1 MKKGRIE
8 PIELPGLYV
17 QRSPAAVVTRSI
29 NKENLMKK
37 LTIIFSAAAVLILLI
52 AVPFAVAQHVR
63 GAGHRH
69 GCMGGGGDMMMFGH
83 LQRAKETLGL
93 SDQQATDIKKLFAD
107 LRTQNE
113 PYRTSLRGGR
123 QAIAQALLAN
133 PNDTA
138 AAQALIDKQT
148 EAERQ
153 MKVNALNA
161 FSKALNVLTPDQRAK
176 ASAFLQERMAK
187 RADK

>member
-1 MKKGRIE
+1 MKK
-8 PIELPGLYV
+8 PIL
-17 QRSPAAVVTRSI
+17 
-29 NKENLMKK
+29 
-37 LTIIFSAAAVLILLI
+37 IFSAAAILIVLI

-83 LQRAKETLGL
+83 LQHAKAALGI
-93 SDQQATDIKKLFAD
+93 SDQQAADIKKIFTD
-107 LRTQNE
+107 LRAQNE

-123 QAIAQALLAN
+123 QAIAQVLLAN
-133 PNDTA
+133 PNDVA

-153 MKVNALNA
+153 LKTNALNA

-176 ASAFLQERMAK
+176 ATAFLQERMAK
-187 RADK
+187 HADK